1 MTKLDVAHPSLEVAG
16 LSLAGACAAIGLTTM
31 FCSALLVLALAPFTV
46 LLGMG
51 LGLCPPVALAALSG
65 RQPRLLVALTACPMI
80 GAAVAGAAHML
91 FLSGVDHS
99 HDLRTAAAV
108 VVVWLLLASG
118 FATVFRIALSGK
130 YRQAA
135 RRSIQVALA
144 LLLLAAVWLVVG
156 SAFEGGQTDAAPT
169 AYAGALTGELAGICL
184 LTGIL
189 IAPVALLRRH
199 GGQVTRRESP

>member
-1 MTKLDVAHPSLEVAG
+1 MTRADIVQPPREVAS
-16 LSLAGACAAIGLTTM
+16 LPPLAGACAAIGLTTLV
-31 FCSALLVLALAPFTV
+31 CVALLVLAIAPFTV
-46 LLGMG
+46 LLGVG
-51 LGLCPPVALAALSG
+51 LGLCPLVTLAALSG
-65 RQPRLLVALTACPMI
+65 RQPGLLLALTACPMI
-80 GAAVAGAAHML
+80 AAAVAGAAHVL
-91 FLSGVDHS
+91 YLSGVDHS
-99 HDLRTAAAV
+99 HDLRTTAAV

-169 AYAGALTGELAGICL
+169 AYAGAVTGQLAAICFLTGVFITPL
-184 LTGIL
+184 
-189 IAPVALLRRH
+189 ALLRQH
-199 GGQVTRRESP
+199 

>member
-16 LSLAGACAAIGLTTM
+16 LSLAGACAAIGLTTVV
-31 FCSALLVLALAPFTV
+31 CSALLVLALAPFTV

-51 LGLCPPVALAALSG
+51 LGLCPAVALAALSG
-65 RQPRLLVALTACPMI
+65 RQPRLLLALTAYPVI

-118 FATVFRIALSGK
+118 FATVLRIALSGK